1 MRTERR
7 LKNTVPFKKF
17 LAWHIK
23 WLGIAFG
30 CASAFLVIALMV
42 MLFVGEANH
51 QHTKKVN
58 LIMNNEYIE
67 PDFMDT
73 WNTNKK

>member
-17 LAWHIK
+17 LAWYIK

-30 CASAFLVIALMV
+30 CASAFLVIAMMV
-42 MLFVGEANH
+42 MFLVGGANH

-67 PDFMDT
+67 PDFQDS
-73 WNTNKK
+73 WNKKSR